1 MATLRDIKRRI
12 TSVTSTQQITSA
24 MKMISAAKLNRAQVA
39 VQTAQPYSEKLREM
53 VTTMARGLTADD
65 HPLFEQREEGKSVAL
80 LFTSDR
86 GLCGGFNNNL
96 NRLLHAQA
104 RAGDLGG
111 DPELVIFGRTGNDFF
126 RRRDVPINR
135 ALVQIREAE
144 RRVAIK
150 EVIEELISRF
160 LSGEVARVHVAF
172 NYFENAIRQTPV
184 VRPLLPIAPP
194 AEAEAGVEGLETA
207 AEVDDRE
214 ALFEPSRAQI
224 LDSLLP
230 TYLENQGLLAHLNTE
245 AGEHGARMVAMDAA
259 TKNAGEM
266 IDRLTLQYNR
276 MRQAVITRELIEI
289 INGAEAL

>member
-24 MKMISAAKLNRAQVA
+24 MKMISAAKLNRAQTA

-53 VTTMARGLTADD
+53 VTSMAGGLTADD
-65 HPLFEQREEGKSVAL
+65 HPLFERREEGKCLVL

-104 RAGDLGG
+104 RAGDFSG

-126 RRRDVPINR
+126 RRRDVPIGR

-150 EVIEELISRF
+150 EVTEGLISRF
-160 LSGEVARVHVAF
+160 LSGEVARVYLAF
-172 NYFENAIRQTPV
+172 NFFHNAIRQTPV

-194 AEAEAGVEGLETA
+194 AEAEAEGAEKP

-214 ALFEPSRAQI
+214 VLFEPSRAKI
-224 LDSLLP
+224 LDLLLP
-230 TYLENQGLLAHLNTE
+230 KYLENQGLLAHLNTE
-245 AGEHGARMVAMDAA
+245 AGEHGARMVAMEAA

-266 IDRLTLQYNR
+266 IDSLTLQYNR

-289 INGAEAL
+289 INGAQAL